1 MVIPYSYLALP
12 PSHPLFPSAIETVKP
27 EGPVPCFTVSGASLD
42 WATATLRMPETHDDD
57 ICSSLLYLVSTSRT
71 EIITVPAD
79 PVPTLESGRMR
90 ESFLMERLLLVF
102 NTMGTADVQQYVNRM
117 ERIGGAPG
125 LFGSVTVQYA
135 DDTVQIQDTAQ
146 TQDTDTDHTSQTLQ
160 TWDSDVAQAQDIQD
174 TQDN

>member
-1 MVIPYSYLALP
+1 
-12 PSHPLFPSAIETVKP
+12 
-27 EGPVPCFTVSGASLD
+27 
-42 WATATLRMPETHDDD
+42 MPETHDDD
-57 ICSSLLYLVSTSRT
+57 IWSSLLYLVSTSRT

-117 ERIGGAPG
+117 ERIGGA
-125 LFGSVTVQYA
+125 LGSDTVQYA

-146 TQDTDTDHTSQTLQ
+146 TQDTAQIQDTDTDHTSQTLQ
-160 TWDSDVAQAQDIQD
+160 TWDSDVAQAPDIQD
-174 TQDN
+174 TQDNQDTQAKH

>member
-1 MVIPYSYLALP
+1 
-12 PSHPLFPSAIETVKP
+12 
-27 EGPVPCFTVSGASLD
+27 
-42 WATATLRMPETHDDD
+42 
-57 ICSSLLYLVSTSRT
+57 
-71 EIITVPAD
+71 
-79 PVPTLESGRMR
+79 
-90 ESFLMERLLLVF
+90 MERLLLVF
-102 NTMGTADVQQYVNRM
+102 NTMGTADVQQYVNWM

-146 TQDTDTDHTSQTLQ
+146 TQDTAQIQDSDTDHTSQTLQ

>member
-1 MVIPYSYLALP
+1 
-12 PSHPLFPSAIETVKP
+12 
-27 EGPVPCFTVSGASLD
+27 
-42 WATATLRMPETHDDD
+42 MPETHDDD

-90 ESFLMERLLLVF
+90 ETFLMERLLLVF

-125 LFGSVTVQYA
+125 SLDSVTVQYA

-146 TQDTDTDHTSQTLQ
+146 TQDTSQIQDSDTDHTSQTLQ
-160 TWDSDVAQAQDIQD
+160 TRDSDVVHAQDIQD

>member
-1 MVIPYSYLALP
+1 
-12 PSHPLFPSAIETVKP
+12 
-27 EGPVPCFTVSGASLD
+27 
-42 WATATLRMPETHDDD
+42 
-57 ICSSLLYLVSTSRT
+57 
-71 EIITVPAD
+71 
-79 PVPTLESGRMR
+79 MR

-125 LFGSVTVQYA
+125 SLDSVTVQYA

-146 TQDTDTDHTSQTLQ
+146 TQDTAQIQDSDTDHTSQTLQ